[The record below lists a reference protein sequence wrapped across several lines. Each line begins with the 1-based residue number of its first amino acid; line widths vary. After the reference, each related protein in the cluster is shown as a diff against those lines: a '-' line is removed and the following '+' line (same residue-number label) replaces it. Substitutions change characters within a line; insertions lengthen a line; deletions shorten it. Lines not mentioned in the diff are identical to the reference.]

1 MRIVVSLRSVLK
13 LAVLVLAIGGV
24 SSFAAAIAAEPKESP
39 CNDDAMIVFD
49 ASGSMAGN
57 VGQGIATTIPRI
69 DEARHALAEVLPSA
83 TKFRRVGL
91 ITYGPGPY
99 QQCNVHLDL
108 KPTANAGAIIM
119 RTVNALTPGGRT
131 PLASAVEQAAEVLD
145 YRNKP
150 GVIVVVTDGEETCG
164 GAPCDLGK
172 KLHAAAKQLTIH
184 VIGYHVKDFF
194 WTGEQSILDVRCL
207 AEQNGGL
214 YIAAESKADLVEALR
229 KTLDCPMMTQ
239 RASPPPSHAYLEI
252 VRLASQGALR
262 RPDH

>member
-1 MRIVVSLRSVLK
+1 MVSLNSVLRFAALA
-13 LAVLVLAIGGV
+13 LAVWSASG
-24 SSFAAAIAAEPKESP
+24 FARTIAAEQKESP

-131 PLASAVEQAAEVLD
+131 PLASAVQQAAEVLD

-172 KLHAAAKQLTIH
+172 QLHATAKQLTIH

-214 YIAAESKADLVEALR
+214 YIGAETKADLVEALR
-229 KTLDCPMMTQ
+229 RTLDCPMVTQ
-239 RASPPPSHAYLEI
+239 RALPQPSHSYLDI

-262 RPDH
+262 RPNH